1 LIVLAVSD
9 VHAPRY
15 LESFVDR
22 LSHCHADIILLA
34 GDMVDKGN
42 PTAFWEVFKHLREVF
57 DAPIVSCFGNSEW
70 FSYREFLKRR
80 FPEIVWLDD
89 EGMVINSRNGER
101 VAIFGSLGVLHTP
114 TKWQLRNYPNII
126 QVYQNRLHKIARY
139 FETVESERK
148 VLLTHYATSRET
160 LAGEGEDYLDEL
172 GYDLSDLFGSCGIDI
187 SIHGHAHL
195 SNVRSTK
202 IGKTRVYNV
211 AFPVTSGCTRI
222 EL

>member
-1 LIVLAVSD
+1 LIVVAVSD

-15 LESFVDR
+15 LESFVSK
-22 LSHCHADIILLA
+22 LTPCHADIVLLA
-34 GDMVDKGN
+34 GDMIDKN
-42 PTAFWEVFKHLREVF
+42 SPAAFWEVFKHLREVF
-57 DAPIVSCFGNSEW
+57 DAPIISCFGNSEW

-80 FPEIVWLDD
+80 FPEVVWLDD
-89 EGMVINSRNGER
+89 EGMVYNSSDGER

-114 TKWQLRNYPNII
+114 TKWQLRNYPSIMQI
-126 QVYQNRLHKIARY
+126 YQNRIRKITRY

-148 VLLTHYATSRET
+148 VLLTHYATCRET
-160 LAGEGEDYLDEL
+160 LVGEGEEYLDEL
-172 GYDLSDLFGSCGIDI
+172 GRDLSELFWSCSIDI